1 MVISTGDTCCPP
13 VAAAGSGSPRPAPAG
28 ATTSSTSF
36 IQQKGSEV
44 TERRKGRRRKQ
55 TGDPAMP
62 TGTADCRFLLALTPP
77 WALPAMEKQGA
88 PPWTPSPVIPAGC
101 AVSPS
106 TFLFFSSLF
115 PSPEAGVV
123 GFFPCR
129 FRWRW
134 SSGRRDS
141 QPFPRAWRPGIGA
154 PRAPGRGQG
163 LNWEEK

>member
-13 VAAAGSGSPRPAPAG
+13 VATAGSGSPRPAPAG

-88 PPWTPSPVIPAGC
+88 PPRTPSPVIPAGC

-106 TFLFFSSLF
+106 TFLFFPLFSPPLKPESLDF
-115 PSPEAGVV
+115 SPAGSGGGGAVGGGTASPSHGPGARGLGHRE
-123 GFFPCR
+123 
-129 FRWRW
+129 
-134 SSGRRDS
+134 
-141 QPFPRAWRPGIGA
+141 RPA
-154 PRAPGRGQG
+154 EGRG
-163 LNWEEK
+163 